1 MQENGKE
8 FNHQEENIP
17 SLEELNRELKEQL
30 KKEEPE
36 RKRLKMQADCG
47 IFKRLVISSIG
58 ARYLKN
64 FDDKLIR
71 EKKELDKR
79 IDEMFATGKGI
90 ILFGDV
96 GVGKTMDLVY
106 ISLRI
111 FENLIGAEIKVKDL
125 LANSEGDIFYEGLHI
140 PVSYYF
146 IPTLFNKLHFG
157 EKIDFEKFVLLDDW
171 GREYAEPFALSR
183 FEILVEEI
191 YANENLLVITTNL
204 SKEQFINREGWGRIT
219 DRVREMCAI
228 LEIPGKSMRH
238 SG

>member
-1 MQENGKE
+1 MQENG
-8 FNHQEENIP
+8 ENQAR
-17 SLEELNRELKEQL
+17 LKELKKQIE
-30 KKEEPE
+30 KSIEERRNQEAP
-36 RKRLKMQADCG
+36 LQMQVNCEE
-47 IFKRLVISSIG
+47 FKRLVISSIG

-64 FDDKLIR
+64 FDEEKIR
-71 EKKELDKR
+71 EHEELDKR
-79 IDEMFATGKGI
+79 IDEMFETNKGI

-125 LANSEGDIFYEGLHI
+125 LTNNKGDIFYEGLHI

-146 IPTLFNKLHFG
+146 MPTLFNKLHFG

-183 FEILVEEI
+183 FEILIEEI
-191 YANENLLVITTNL
+191 YARESSLVITTNL
-204 SKEQFINREGWGRIT
+204 TKEQFINREGFARVT
-219 DRVREMCAI
+219 DRAREICSV
-228 LEIPGKSMRH
+228 LEIPGISMRH
-238 SG
+238 K